1 VPAGILTGFASPGKI
16 ILISDSEPLL
26 DPQPQQPE

>member
-1 VPAGILTGFASPGKI
+1 LADDVGTRRILTGFASPGKI

-26 DPQPQQPE
+26 DP